1 MAWMGLYAAM
11 SVVAAVAIFLLAEW
25 NRDSRVP
32 APDGP
37 GRYALLGGA
46 LWPVLLVGAAQWG
59 LIVAVQ
65 SRLRRS
71 AVATGPGAP
80 QPAFR

>member
-1 MAWMGLYAAM
+1 MVWMAFYAAL
-11 SVVAAVAIFLLAEW
+11 SLVAAVALFLFAEW
-25 NRDSRVP
+25 NRDSRIP

-59 LIVAVQ
+59 LIIAAQ

-71 AVATGPGAP
+71 TRGAGTKAVEPVL
-80 QPAFR
+80 R